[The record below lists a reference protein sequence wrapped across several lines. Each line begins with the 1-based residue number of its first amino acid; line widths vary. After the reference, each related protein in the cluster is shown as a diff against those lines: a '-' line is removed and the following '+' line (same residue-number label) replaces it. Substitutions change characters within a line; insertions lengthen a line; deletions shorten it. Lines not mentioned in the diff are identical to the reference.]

1 MEPFWK
7 LEAALLPDA
16 GLRGSQ
22 EGSTPVNR
30 TKVPESRARLGHFLR
45 EMQLHEAWRLR
56 RVRRRRWRG
65 GPSVAQPALRL
76 LGLQVPVAPSGLRL
90 GVLHGACEG
99 DLEVSSGLG
108 FLSQQQGLVP
118 RRARSFLPRQTLSF
132 SSCVTLMSWR
142 SRAGADHWGIRV
154 IIQTSLRHVPAQIE
168 HLPSTGRRRTP
179 LRVQKM

>member
-1 MEPFWK
+1 MRATVCCDQRRCRAGAPPAEALVHSTGTLSCQVSAPFLCLSGCRKQQDLQRKLEPFWK

-65 GPSVAQPALRL
+65 GPSVVQPALRL

-118 RRARSFLPRQTLSF
+118 RRARP
-132 SSCVTLMSWR
+132 
-142 SRAGADHWGIRV
+142 
-154 IIQTSLRHVPAQIE
+154 
-168 HLPSTGRRRTP
+168 
-179 LRVQKM
+179 